1 MMRTF
6 YKISLVV
13 LISLLQFSETDAF
26 EFTVNQFK
34 HGKIIKK
41 EDLPGFKNSKTVSV
55 LYYFQKGKFCTS
67 FLAND
72 KDD

>member
-1 MMRTF
+1 M
-6 YKISLVV
+6 
-13 LISLLQFSETDAF
+13 ISLLKLSETGAF

-34 HGKIIKK
+34 HAKTIKK

-55 LYYFQKGKFCTS
+55 LYYFQKGKFCSS

-72 KDD
+72 IDD

>member
-6 YKISLVV
+6 CKISLVV
-13 LISLLQFSETDAF
+13 LISLLKLSETDAF

-34 HGKIIKK
+34 HAKITKK

-55 LYYFQKGKFCTS
+55 LYYFQKGKFWTS
-67 FLAND
+67 FLGND